1 MIALGG
7 FIAFVAG
14 VIAGRIY
21 WNKAISYARAKKQE
35 FRSWAASEFRGL

>member
-1 MIALGG
+1 MKALEF

-14 VIAGRIY
+14 VIAGRVY
-21 WNKAISYARAKKQE
+21 WNKAISYASAKKRE